1 MTIIF
6 ISHELEIVYRYAA
19 NVLCLN
25 KEMVCFGLPKDMD
38 KNVMNKLFGEEV
50 HYYEHQHKF

>member
-1 MTIIF
+1 
-6 ISHELEIVYRYAA
+6 
-19 NVLCLN
+19 
-25 KEMVCFGLPKDMD
+25 MVCFGLPKDMD